1 MNAMPDPILQQ
12 RNPVVYLDISIDG
25 EHAGRILIELRSD
38 VVPKTAENFRAL
50 CTGEKGIGIFGQPL
64 HYKGSKFHKA
74 ITQFMV
80 QGGDVVHGDGTG
92 SESIY
97 GQIFDDENFELQH
110 RFEGVLSMAN
120 AGRPNTNGSQFCIT
134 TVPCP
139 HLDGRNVVFGK
150 VLAGL
155 GVAREMQQCVMDDH
169 CTPVVVDKLMNKL
182 ADVKNAGNHF
192 FSKARYKTAARK
204 YKKCLRYIDHVKA
217 QIDKLNDTRK
227 DDLYDTTIT
236 YIIQCNLNLAAC
248 YRRLEDNVSCIKY
261 CTEVL
266 HIDPRNDKALYRRG
280 QANFALKNYDLALSD
295 LRQAEK
301 VSPNDKAILKL
312 LNEVRRSNKI
322 YNDMQ
327 KQRLSKFFR
336 EQTEKITVGYD

>member
-1 MNAMPDPILQQ
+1 
-12 RNPVVYLDISIDG
+12 
-25 EHAGRILIELRSD
+25 
-38 VVPKTAENFRAL
+38 
-50 CTGEKGIGIFGQPL
+50 
-64 HYKGSKFHKA
+64 
-74 ITQFMV
+74 MV

-169 CTPVVVDKLMNKL
+169 CTPVVDCVIENCGEITDPNIWDVFCKDETDDRLPEYPEDHPHICKFSVDKLMNKL